1 MAVKRSIAS
10 ETEVLGDINKKRR
23 RRTKDSACPAPIEAN
38 NNDVKLSC
46 TFATASEKTEAS
58 PEKTEAPVSTTAMQ
72 VAVRVA
78 ILVPFRDNHP
88 TQHRQAHL
96 DEFVP
101 YMTKFLH
108 RHCAAKRLSSSSFH
122 YAMELTLSND
132 ILVFC
137 CSASFHIFIL
147 EQSLDGRKFNRGKLL
162 NAGFDMSCND
172 YDVYIFHDVDLL
184 PEDDLSEFYT
194 SVPHVGPMHIAR
206 VWERYSDSSNYFGG
220 IVAFTRQQFLKV
232 NGFPNNFWGWGG
244 EDNELYCRVVRKNL
258 IVQTPT
264 SGTVRDLEA
273 MSLEEKLTVLRKSKW
288 KCTVKRELLK
298 EHHRTW
304 KKNGLKSLQYE
315 YVDAE
320 AINEHCTKITV
331 KLGPNGHW
339 SDSRSSLEHPTGP
352 DQDLVSCMVLSIPT
366 ASKTSSDIAAS
377 SKPNAKDTSNAV
389 DSVAHI
395 GPTFFGALTQGA
407 KFSGTTFQQDK
418 QQFNQLEKGAKKE
431 SEKTVETDELD
442 FFGYNEVKKL
452 QEKTLRPCKISVEMV
467 PECAGNDLT
476 IKPRKVKG
484 SKPRR
489 KRKLS
494 EGALEEQRLEDETRL
509 QASQLLAPP
518 KTKAGKRKE
527 KRTRRQSRTESME
540 SEATSTPQQS
550 DGETAASSEE
560 EEEEGELASLFKSN
574 GGNADEKVTVG
585 KPMKKPKK
593 ESKEAKGVQMLR
605 RQLGIRVSGV
615 AVPAPIT
622 SFADMRLD
630 SSTSA
635 QQMKRLLLQNI
646 ERSEYKE
653 PTSVQMQAI
662 PSFLL
667 RRDVLA
673 TAPTGSGKTAAF
685 AIPMLANLASGSETS
700 SGIRSIV
707 LAPTRDLAVQIRAEF
722 MRLVVG
728 KKMHITLLSK
738 ATAATIVSQMKSKL
752 AVNHDVL
759 VATPLRLVHLIREA
773 KVDLSTVEIVCLD
786 EADRLLE
793 LGFVEQV
800 DEIFAACTHAKV
812 QRTMF
817 SATMLEGVEE
827 LAQTVLRDPVKV
839 VVGTKNAGASTI
851 DQKLVFVG
859 KEEGKLVAMKQLL
872 HDGFQLPALLFVQNK
887 ERANELYHELLYDG
901 VNIGAVHADRTK
913 EQRDDVIRRFRI
925 GEVWVLICTDLM
937 SRGMDFKAVNMVINY
952 DFPQSAISYIHRIG
966 RTGRN
971 GRKGNAITF
980 FTEDDMVYLRTIA
993 NVMKISGCEVP
1004 DWMLSLKKASVSKRK
1019 ELLKA
1024 PLMRHRINTVSGY
1037 DLQKANRLQQ
1047 MKNSKR
1053 SKGGQTNNPSEPKS
1067 DEKKQEHLGNRK
1079 KKHKKNSRTSKL
1091 SKSDK

>member
-1 MAVKRSIAS
+1 M
-10 ETEVLGDINKKRR
+10 
-23 RRTKDSACPAPIEAN
+23 
-38 NNDVKLSC
+38 
-46 TFATASEKTEAS
+46 
-58 PEKTEAPVSTTAMQ
+58 
-72 VAVRVA
+72 
-78 ILVPFRDNHP
+78 
-88 TQHRQAHL
+88 
-96 DEFVP
+96 
-101 YMTKFLH
+101 
-108 RHCAAKRLSSSSFH
+108 SS
-122 YAMELTLSND
+122 
-132 ILVFC
+132 
-137 CSASFHIFIL
+137 
-147 EQSLDGRKFNRGKLL
+147 
-162 NAGFDMSCND
+162 
-172 YDVYIFHDVDLL
+172 
-184 PEDDLSEFYT
+184 
-194 SVPHVGPMHIAR
+194 
-206 VWERYSDSSNYFGG
+206 
-220 IVAFTRQQFLKV
+220 
-232 NGFPNNFWGWGG
+232 
-244 EDNELYCRVVRKNL
+244 
-258 IVQTPT
+258 
-264 SGTVRDLEA
+264 
-273 MSLEEKLTVLRKSKW
+273 
-288 KCTVKRELLK
+288 
-298 EHHRTW
+298 
-304 KKNGLKSLQYE
+304 
-315 YVDAE
+315 
-320 AINEHCTKITV
+320 
-331 KLGPNGHW
+331 
-339 SDSRSSLEHPTGP
+339 
-352 DQDLVSCMVLSIPT
+352 
-366 ASKTSSDIAAS
+366 
-377 SKPNAKDTSNAV
+377 
-389 DSVAHI
+389 
-395 GPTFFGALTQGA
+395 TFFGALTQGA

-593 ESKEAKGVQMLR
+593 ESKEASKKNISAAAEQESVQMLR